1 MRWSRAAFAL
11 CPVALALTALSGLT
25 SAEESHPMSGR
36 ETLAG
41 STGDAPRVC
50 TSRNCAT
57 VIAVKRLDLYE
68 SPPLFGTARDPYPPA
83 RFLVQ
88 KHKEVWV
95 IEVRRQDGTVES
107 VRLNYPALFQV
118 GDRVLLE
125 GDLIRAPE

>member
-11 CPVALALTALSGLT
+11 CSIALAATTLSGLT
-25 SAEESHPMSGR
+25 SAEEGNPTSGR
-36 ETLAG
+36 KVLAKT
-41 STGDAPRVC
+41 TGDVPRVC

-95 IEVRRQDGTVES
+95 IEVRRQDGTLQS
-107 VRLNYPALFQV
+107 VRLNYPAFFEV

-125 GDLIRAPE
+125 GNHIRAPE

>member
-1 MRWSRAAFAL
+1 VRWSSAAFAL
-11 CPVALALTALSGLT
+11 CPVALAVTALSGLT
-25 SAEESHPMSGR
+25 SAEEGNLTPER
-36 ETLAG
+36 KTLAE
-41 STGDAPRVC
+41 SMGDVPRVC

-57 VIAVKRLDLYE
+57 VIAVKHLGLYE

-95 IEVRRQDGTVES
+95 IEVRRRDGTVQS

-125 GDLIRAPE
+125 RDHIRAPE